1 MEIEFF
7 LLDGRRQDFLW
18 KRTKLISNFIG
29 SEGYKWLLLRQAL
42 WLIFWIQRFQNLVLL
57 LCSLGNHS
65 VQLVDIERLFRLWL
79 PHVDLTLWI
88 FFFFDPSWLIW
99 WSSILP
105 FFFSKNCTTR
115 KSRLK
120 FDFFFCSIVL
130 SLLKCF
136 LIFLP
141 LSFSIFKSQ
150 YR

>member
-1 MEIEFF
+1 
-7 LLDGRRQDFLW
+7 
-18 KRTKLISNFIG
+18 
-29 SEGYKWLLLRQAL
+29 LLLRQAL

-65 VQLVDIERLFRLWL
+65 VQLIDIERLFSLWL

-136 LIFLP
+136 LIFIP